1 MANTLLNQIF
11 YDINKFDVEP
21 QICEKFMLLKEYVDN
36 IKPLIP
42 VDDEIEKAEIVK
54 EEVQKSELFM
64 PKVNDRLFCCIYILS
79 IGIGEFHMLGN
90 RYKNAELTEKQ
101 KIMDYIQKEKTN
113 IKTSALQNGVKMTNV
128 KLQNV
133 ASELMTDRK
142 TTWYTFWVLCFY
154 YKINAILV
162 QKDIYMEFNT
172 DSIYDTYHFEK
183 NDDHQITVDCVKLS
197 NDKIFQLKMNRLKV
211 DPFLD
216 KILKGISS
224 YKTSDLQSMLETLNL
239 NCNVDKPKKQDLY
252 ECVIKYLVSLNIQN

>member
-1 MANTLLNQIF
+1 MANTLLNQVF

-42 VDDEIEKAEIVK
+42 VDNEIEKAEFVK
-54 EEVQKSELFM
+54 EEVKKSELFM

-113 IKTSALQNGVKMTNV
+113 IKTSAVQNGVKMTNV

-197 NDKIFQLKMNRLKV
+197 NDTIFQLKMNRLKV

-216 KILKGISS
+216 KILKGVSS
-224 YKTSDLQSMLETLNL
+224 YKTSDLQSMLETLKL

>member
-1 MANTLLNQIF
+1 
-11 YDINKFDVEP
+11 
-21 QICEKFMLLKEYVDN
+21 MLLKEYVDN

-42 VDDEIEKAEIVK
+42 VDDEIEKAEFVK
-54 EEVQKSELFM
+54 EELKKSELFM

-113 IKTSALQNGVKMTNV
+113 IKTSAVQNGVKMTNV

-154 YKINAILV
+154 YKINAI
-162 QKDIYMEFNT
+162 
-172 DSIYDTYHFEK
+172 
-183 NDDHQITVDCVKLS
+183 
-197 NDKIFQLKMNRLKV
+197 
-211 DPFLD
+211 
-216 KILKGISS
+216 G
-224 YKTSDLQSMLETLNL
+224 
-239 NCNVDKPKKQDLY
+239 KQMP
-252 ECVIKYLVSLNIQN
+252 

>member
-1 MANTLLNQIF
+1 MANTLLNRVF
-11 YDINKFDVEP
+11 YDINKFNVEP

-42 VDDEIEKAEIVK
+42 VDDEIEKAEFVK

-101 KIMDYIQKEKTN
+101 KIMDYIQKDKTN
-113 IKTSALQNGVKMTNV
+113 IKTSAVQNGVKMTNV

-216 KILKGISS
+216 KILKGVSS
-224 YKTSDLQSMLETLNL
+224 YKTSDLQSMLETLKL

>member
-42 VDDEIEKAEIVK
+42 VDDEIEKAEFVK

-101 KIMDYIQKEKTN
+101 KIMNYIQKEKTN
-113 IKTSALQNGVKMTNV
+113 IKTSAVQNGVKMTNV